1 MKFALRLALAMFI
14 ILQFAPAYSQDV
26 MKGEQKTIKTK
37 TGEKFSGQNYGDK
50 IHNKAVVEMGD
61 VLTALEGEKEVKTT
75 MKARVS
81 EVCQVKGC
89 WMTLDSKASAE
100 PMVVKFQDYGFFVPK
115 DISGKEVIIEGTAYK
130 EVTPVE
136 ELRHYAEDAGK
147 SKEEIAAITQ
157 PKEELKF
164 MATGVL
170 VLDK

>member
-1 MKFALRLALAMFI
+1 MKFALKLALAIFI
-14 ILQFAPAYSQDV
+14 ILPFTPVNSQDV

-37 TGEKFSGQNYGDK
+37 TGEKLSGQNYGDK
-50 IHNKAVVEMGD
+50 IHNKSIVGMED
-61 VLTALEGEKEVKTT
+61 VLVALKAGEEVETT

-89 WMTLDSKASAE
+89 WMTLESDASSE
-100 PMVVKFQDYGFFVPK
+100 PMVVKFKDYGFFVPK
-115 DISGKEVIIEGTAYK
+115 DITGREVIIEGKAFK

-147 SKEEIAAITQ
+147 SKDEIAAITQ